1 MAALETRV
9 VLRLALANQLI
20 LRFGAKED
28 SRMLRY
34 ISRTL
39 SVQILGVTP
48 KTRRNAATKALGW
61 L

>member
-1 MAALETRV
+1 M
-9 VLRLALANQLI
+9 VLDVSIALANQLI
-20 LRFGAKED
+20 VRFSAKED